1 MNSEKN
7 GSNHLSNQGQ
17 RERERED
24 EKAKVEKTIKEQFKK
39 FNLHI

>member
-17 RERERED
+17 RERED